1 MYFYIAVMV
10 GSWLLLVISWAF
22 FRKPG
27 VDPFTV
33 VWKPWRPSDYVTQTG
48 VVLWAVGYTVFI
60 AGWILGFTGMI
71 R

>member
-27 VDPFTV
+27 V
-33 VWKPWRPSDYVTQTG
+33 
-48 VVLWAVGYTVFI
+48 VLWAVGHTVFI